1 MTAKYVLWALLWFHT
16 PQSQRFY
23 WDMVGGESMPWG
35 DCRSLQVDT
44 EKVQASFGVQ
54 GNTLCLPEGFDPNG
68 GAK

>member
-1 MTAKYVLWALLWFHT
+1 MTAKYVLWALLMMHGHI
-16 PQSQRFY
+16 PDHY
-23 WDMVGGESMPWG
+23 WGVVGGESMPWD

-44 EKVQASFGVQ
+44 EKVEASFGVP